1 MNKWWLIGCWVLG
14 CLVAG
19 CGGKAAQKEKPV
31 FIPPPKPPIPP
42 PARVDQ
48 AIDVTLRTQ
57 AIGEL
62 NRSYHHPDDVIRANA
77 IEATQRAIGVAGA
90 PAILNALEDP
100 SPLVRFAASM
110 AAGEL
115 QLREA
120 QPRLLANL
128 RTLDQLETE
137 ASNSSDSF
145 ERAEARRVLSVSEQ
159 IGIRYALHKLG
170 ITRYSH
176 DLEKFA
182 VDRSPRVRANT
193 VMVLGLLGEKSAL
206 KILAT
211 TTNDPDPSV
220 QLQSVEARYKLGDQT
235 ALEDLAVASVS
246 KFPDDQIIALLA
258 LGSSKDER
266 NARLISG
273 KLTSDYMEVSLAA
286 ARALGMLGN
295 DLGMGVALKAVE
307 SKEPR
312 QRALAALA
320 LGAIGRTD
328 AQDELARL
336 LRDSDASVRLSAAQ
350 AILQLKAG

>member
-1 MNKWWLIGCWVLG
+1 MNKNWLIGCWVLG

-19 CGGKAAQKEKPV
+19 CGGKAGQKEKPV
-31 FIPPPKPPIPP
+31 FIPPPKPPVPP
-42 PARVDQ
+42 PAKVDQ
-48 AIDVTLRTQ
+48 PINLALRAQ

-62 NRSYHHPDDVIRANA
+62 NRAYQSPNDVIRANA
-77 IEATQRAIGVAGA
+77 IEATQRVLGAAGA
-90 PAILNALEDP
+90 QAVLNALEDP

-115 QLREA
+115 KLPEA

-128 RTLDQLETE
+128 RTLDQLDTE
-137 ASNSSDSF
+137 ASTLSESV
-145 ERAEARRVLSVSEQ
+145 ERAETKRVLSAFEQ

-176 DLEKFA
+176 DLEKFV

-193 VMVLGLLGEKSAL
+193 VLVLGLLGEKSAL
-206 KILAT
+206 KILAS

-258 LGSSKDER
+258 LGASKDER
-266 NARLISG
+266 NTRLISG
-273 KLTSDYMEVSLAA
+273 KLTSDYTEVTLAA

-336 LRDSDASVRLSAAQ
+336 LKDSDPSVRLAAAQ